1 MLELLAARSREL
13 AAARSVR
20 KLILPL
26 PVVPDMGP
34 FGLLLGWD
42 CAFMSGCVGKLRKY
56 FIVTVH
62 VLAQER
68 RVGELGIRLLS
79 SLRSRSCGIFA
90 DDCNGVDG
98 TVKVR

>member
-1 MLELLAARSREL
+1 M
-13 AAARSVR
+13 
-20 KLILPL
+20 LPL
-26 PVVPDMGP
+26 SVVPDMGP

-79 SLRSRSCGIFA
+79 SLLVVVVYSLMTVMI
-90 DDCNGVDG
+90 DG
-98 TVKVR
+98 TVKVW